1 MLPFLSW
8 KSEGRADMEANPPL
22 RSSLLGVLLQVGRLS
37 ALVVRNRVHL
47 YSFLLVKIGLFRCWV
62 LGLAQEARGS
72 CSTQAY
78 LFPEADACSLGQA
91 LRAALTLLWVPVW
104 LLLWWLRLLWSS
116 GLGCVGTLGLALQ
129 RLSACEWR
137 GLPVVTWRELLLTC
151 LHSLMLVALLL
162 LLLPWRLF
170 QKVKRFS
177 LSWLPGQDLLW
188 EPLGRMRRL
197 YWWAEHGAALASW
210 HLAYLI
216 TWTTCLASHLLQ
228 AAFEHTAQLA
238 EAQDADPQEAGGP
251 LQEPPLPEGSTPKAE
266 PALPEPGE

>member
-1 MLPFLSW
+1 
-8 KSEGRADMEANPPL
+8 MEASPPL

-37 ALVVRNRVHL
+37 ALLVRNRVHL
-47 YSFLLVKIGLFRCWV
+47 YNFLLVKIGLFRGWV

-78 LFPEADACSLGQA
+78 LSPDADACSLGQA
-91 LRAALTLLWVPVW
+91 LRAGLTLLWVPVW
-104 LLLWWLRLLWSS
+104 LSLWWLRLLWVS
-116 GLGCVGTLGLALQ
+116 GMGCVGTLGLGLQ
-129 RLSACEWR
+129 RLGACEWP

-170 QKVKRFS
+170 QKVKR
-177 LSWLPGQDLLW
+177 LGLAWLPGQDLPW
-188 EPLGRMRRL
+188 EPLGRMQLL

-238 EAQDADPQEAGGP
+238 QDADPPEAAGP
-251 LQEPPLPEGSTPKAE
+251 SLEPPLPEASAPTAE
-266 PALPEPGE
+266 PSLPEPPGPGE